1 MKLMKEVFLR
11 VVEALRSLWV
21 RVRVRL
27 LTMGS
32 LIVFLGI
39 CLFIFERMVYS
50 ESHEQLSRTLESFA
64 EKFSQTLE
72 MLDLD
77 LKNLDTVEHARLR
90 SLFRDPMYGDTGYPF
105 VVQMTGKIDFH
116 FFRDGDRLSREV
128 MDQMASAPSRRGSLR
143 INFDGGQTQE
153 REIIFTY
160 VRELDCFL
168 AIEVSD
174 AVFDATLN
182 GIRIYSWALFI
193 FGSLLVWLMLSYYTH
208 RETRFLKSLRSDL
221 SALAEGI
228 LPEQVAFRGQKE
240 VTQIVDALK
249 RLIDGLSNTTAF
261 VKHLAINDLTQE
273 YTPMGVRDELGNSLL
288 ELRSALQ
295 KQEIEAGHIKEE
307 ERIRSWSNE
316 GLAEFAKL
324 LRENSND
331 IALLADVILKRI
343 VNYLEA
349 MQGALYMAEER
360 KTGTVLHLVS
370 AFAYNRK
377 KFLKQDLKL
386 GEGLVGT
393 CAIERELVH
402 IDVLPPEYCEI
413 TSGIGNVPPK
423 ELLLVPLKTDDA
435 LLGVLELASLK
446 GFAPYMVAFAQL
458 LSVSIAQTLQQVQT
472 NQRTAELLKQ
482 SQEQREA
489 MRSQEE
495 EMRQNLEEMQATQE
509 EMTRRTQEYEV
520 LSYVLEQATFYAEF
534 SEEGLLLQSNQKLKE
549 FLHQLG
555 FAEQTELRI
564 LDLVEVENSVTEQHA
579 ETLTSSWKNILAGV
593 SQTFVLRFR
602 TEKPALL
609 YAAFTSLARDGG
621 SRVYM
626 LAQDIANLFPNG
638 EKQPT
643 KPEEY
648 R

>member
-1 MKLMKEVFLR
+1 
-11 VVEALRSLWV
+11 
-21 RVRVRL
+21 
-27 LTMGS
+27 
-32 LIVFLGI
+32 
-39 CLFIFERMVYS
+39 
-50 ESHEQLSRTLESFA
+50 
-64 EKFSQTLE
+64 
-72 MLDLD
+72 
-77 LKNLDTVEHARLR
+77 
-90 SLFRDPMYGDTGYPF
+90 
-105 VVQMTGKIDFH
+105 
-116 FFRDGDRLSREV
+116 

-143 INFDGGQTQE
+143 INFDGGKTQE

-174 AVFDATLN
+174 AVFDANLN
-182 GIRIYSWALFI
+182 GIRIYSWALFV

-208 RETRFLKSLRSDL
+208 RETRFLKSLYSNL

-228 LPEQVAFRGQKE
+228 LPEYVAFRGQKE

-249 RLIDGLSNTTAF
+249 RLINGLSNTTAF
-261 VKHLAINDLTQE
+261 VKHLAVNDLAQE
-273 YTPMGVRDELGNSLL
+273 YTPMGARDELGNSLL
-288 ELRSALQ
+288 ELRAALQ

-331 IALLADVILKRI
+331 IVLLADVVLKRI

-349 MQGALYMAEER
+349 TQGALYMAEER

-377 KFLKQDLKL
+377 KFLKQDLSL

-393 CAIERELVH
+393 CAIEREFVH

-446 GFAPYMVAFAQL
+446 GFAPYMVTFAQL

-495 EMRQNLEEMQATQE
+495 EMRQNMEEMQATQE

-549 FLHQLG
+549 LLRQLG

-564 LDLVEVENSVTEQHA
+564 QDLVEVETSTVEQHA
-579 ETLTSSWKNILAGV
+579 ETLISSWKNILAGV
-593 SQTFVLRFR
+593 SQTFVLKFR
-602 TEKPALL
+602 TEKSALL
-609 YAAFTSLARDGG
+609 YATFTSLARDGG

-626 LAQDIANLFPNG
+626 LAQDIAYLFPKG
-638 EKQPT
+638 EKQLANS
-643 KPEEY
+643 EEH